1 MKTRLL
7 VFASVAVWVMAL
19 GWISAA
25 PDDHSNGNNDEV
37 AASDAA
43 RIKQGFDVAPVQL
56 SFQHKDRALVGL
68 GSYLV
73 NAVGGCNDCHTNP
86 PYKYG
91 GDPSLGQPKQI
102 NTKHYLAGGTAFGPF
117 VSRNLTPE
125 DVGTPPHHKFLP
137 EGHTFEQ
144 FLHIIRTGFNDDFDP
159 TKPPIPPNTPLLQ
172 VMPWPVYQSMLDRD
186 LRAIYEYLKAIPHAE
201 PCASVTPEPTPGG
214 GHPADPFCAVFAPG
228 P

>member
-7 VFASVAVWVMAL
+7 VFASVAAWVMAL
-19 GWISAA
+19 GWMAAA
-25 PDDHSNGNNDEV
+25 PDDHDKDKRNEISATE
-37 AASDAA
+37 AA
-43 RIKQGFDVAPVQL
+43 RIEQGFDIAPVQL
-56 SFQHKDRALVGL
+56 RFQHKDRALVGL

-86 PYKYG
+86 PYKFG

-117 VSRNLTPE
+117 ISRNITPE

-144 FLHIIRTGFNDDFDP
+144 FLNIIRTGFNDDFDP
-159 TKPPIPPNTPLLQ
+159 TMPPIPPNTKLLQ
-172 VMPWPVYQSMLDRD
+172 VMPWPVYQSMTDHD
-186 LRAIYEYLKAIPHAE
+186 LRAIYEYLNAIPHAE
-201 PCASVTPEPTPGG
+201 PCASVTPM
-214 GHPADPFCAVFAPG
+214 PAPVGNPPDPYCAVFAPG

>member
-7 VFASVAVWVMAL
+7 VFASVCVWVMAL
-19 GWISAA
+19 GWIAAA
-25 PDDHSNGNNDEV
+25 PDDHGNNDEV

-43 RIKQGFDVAPVQL
+43 RIAQGFAIAPVPL
-56 SFQHKDRALVGL
+56 KYDKKDKAAVGL

-86 PYKYG
+86 PYRYE
-91 GDPSLGQPKQI
+91 GDPSLGQNKVV
-102 NTKHYLAGGTAFGPF
+102 NSKHYLAGGTQFGPF
-117 VSRNLTPE
+117 VSRNITPE
-125 DVGTPPHHKFLP
+125 DIGTPPHHKFLP

-144 FLHIIRTGFNDDFDP
+144 FLNIIRTGLNDDFDP

-172 VMPWPVYQSMLDRD
+172 VMPWPVYQSMTDHD
-186 LRAIYEYLKAIPHAE
+186 LKAVYEYLKAIPPAE
-201 PCASVTPEPTPGG
+201 PCAKVELMQTPAG
-214 GHPADPFCAVFAPG
+214 GHPADPYCAVFAPG